1 MRSRRFFWPLLG
13 LGALLEAAAAA
24 SLAIAAFSKPLP
36 RGSADYAARSVTEIL
51 GRPASLQ
58 WSTDKGFL
66 IASALLAA
74 SGLAT
79 FVLAARN
86 R

>member
-1 MRSRRFFWPLLG
+1 MRSRRLFWPLLG
-13 LGALLEAAAAA
+13 LGVLLEAAAAA
-24 SLAIAAFSKPLP
+24 SLAIAVFSKPLP
-36 RGSADYAARSVTEIL
+36 RGSADYAARVTEVL
-51 GRPASLQ
+51 GRPVALQ